1 MKLLFL
7 VLTSKEFAWKNKP
20 ISNKN
25 IYRPLLFKNFM
36 LEENIVIG
44 HKFFFAYFKR
54 SEAQ

>member
-1 MKLLFL
+1 MKILFL
-7 VLTSKEFAWKNKP
+7 VLTSKEFDWKNKP